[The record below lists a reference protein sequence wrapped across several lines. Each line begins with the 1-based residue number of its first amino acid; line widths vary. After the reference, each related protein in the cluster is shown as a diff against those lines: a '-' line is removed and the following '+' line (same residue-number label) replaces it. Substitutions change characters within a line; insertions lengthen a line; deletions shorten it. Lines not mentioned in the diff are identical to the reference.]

1 MTPILDDPYCR
12 FYAQID
18 TSGFAPN
25 NDHGGHLTSISGR
38 TTSMLTISALTARRF
53 MQLATGLNGKFSD
66 MDAALDHLG
75 FVQIDPINVCGRMQD
90 HILRHRVR
98 GYREGDC
105 MRHLHSPSVRT
116 AFEHHLPDSGN
127 LAALPLDAWPYL
139 QRSMQE
145 RSRCGGSWSGKLTH
159 AEKKLAAT
167 ILVRMATEGT
177 LCSQDIDSTR
187 KDKTHAWDSTTLAK
201 STLQKLFFHGR
212 ILIARRDSNRRYYD
226 LPEHILPS
234 SSLNVAIPTDAE
246 TTRWLALLKLR
257 QRRLAALKAAEL
269 RAIADE
275 VIPVRVHDIGAPRL
289 HLLRSDSD
297 LLAFAAG
304 TTKTALKPLL
314 LAPLD
319 PVIYDRRVTESVW
332 AFDYRWEVYV
342 PPQKRVR
349 GYYALPL
356 LRSHRFIG
364 HADVKADR
372 SQGKLAVISQQTT
385 SATHAR
391 NAVKSLADFL
401 GLKAEK

>member
-1 MTPILDDPYCR
+1 MLNI
-12 FYAQID
+12 
-18 TSGFAPN
+18 
-25 NDHGGHLTSISGR
+25 
-38 TTSMLTISALTARRF
+38 TTLTARRF
-53 MQLATGLNGKFSD
+53 MQLATGLDGKFAD
-66 MDAALDHLG
+66 LDAALDHLG

-105 MRHLHSPSVRT
+105 MGHLHAPSVRT

-139 QRSMQE
+139 QRSMHE
-145 RSRCGGSWSGKLTH
+145 RARSDSTWFGKLTP

-167 ILVRMATEGT
+167 ILVRMATEGA
-177 LCSQDIDSTR
+177 LCSQDIDSIR
-187 KDKTHAWDSTTLAK
+187 KDKSHSWDSTTLAK
-201 STLQKLFFHGR
+201 STLQKLFAHGR

-226 LPEHILPS
+226 LPERLLPS
-234 SSLNVAIPTDAE
+234 SSLNAAIPSEAE
-246 TTRWLALLKLR
+246 ATLWLALLKLR
-257 QRRLAALKAAEL
+257 QRRLTALKAGEL

-275 VIPVRVHDIGAPRL
+275 VIPVSVQDAPAPRL
-289 HLLRSDSD
+289 HLLRSDSE
-297 LLAFAAG
+297 LLEVAAS
-304 TTKTALKPLL
+304 TAKATLKPLL

-342 PPQKRVR
+342 PPGKRVR

-356 LRSHRFIG
+356 LHRHRFIG

-372 SQGKLAVISQQTT
+372 GEGKLAVISQQTT

-391 NAVKSLADFL
+391 SAVKSLADFL
-401 GLKAEK
+401 GLKAAI